1 MTFRHTR
8 GTMIQIILLIVVY
21 IHDWTSVMCLNIL
34 FLLGLGWQRD
44 SPSRFNW
51 NQSDHLDWRGHCPKR
66 WPHLSIYYDTNYCV
80 GRIIPLCL
88 QMHLWGSERDRRQPE
103 GHIVPIEKGEEAPF
117 LLVVVSFPDKLRVEM
132 LTHPSWKM
140 DFSVPGDG

>member
-1 MTFRHTR
+1 
-8 GTMIQIILLIVVY
+8 
-21 IHDWTSVMCLNIL
+21 
-34 FLLGLGWQRD
+34 
-44 SPSRFNW
+44 
-51 NQSDHLDWRGHCPKR
+51 
-66 WPHLSIYYDTNYCV
+66 
-80 GRIIPLCL
+80 
-88 QMHLWGSERDRRQPE
+88 MHLWGSERDRRQPE